1 MEPFHRQL
9 AWLYW
14 KYKNDQFTE
23 RDEKELFMC
32 LKAHYHWAVKLSK
45 LESLLDLT
53 RNLGQKDWENEISR
67 KYYQF
72 LEGSKP

>member
-1 MEPFHRQL
+1 
-9 AWLYW
+9 
-14 KYKNDQFTE
+14 
-23 RDEKELFMC
+23 MC

-67 KYYQF
+67 KYYRF